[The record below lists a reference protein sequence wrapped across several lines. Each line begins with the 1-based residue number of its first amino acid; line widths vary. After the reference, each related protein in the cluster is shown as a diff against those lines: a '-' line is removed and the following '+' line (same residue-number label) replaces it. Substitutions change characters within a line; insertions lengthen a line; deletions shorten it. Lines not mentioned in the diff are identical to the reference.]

1 MNPLDQPQLDIRY
14 RLDLQICGP
23 SSSYHYPNET
33 IQHQCYNG
41 DAPGGQCSSCA
52 SPFAPGQQEGSAQFS
67 GPGQV
72 FGGGGAGGA
81 FQRQG

>member
-1 MNPLDQPQLDIRY
+1 MV
-14 RLDLQICGP
+14 QIP
-23 SSSYHYPNET
+23 RIT
-33 IQHQCYNG
+33 IQRKLYSISATMAIY
-41 DAPGGQCSSCA
+41 APGGQCSSCA

-81 FQRQG
+81 RDSL